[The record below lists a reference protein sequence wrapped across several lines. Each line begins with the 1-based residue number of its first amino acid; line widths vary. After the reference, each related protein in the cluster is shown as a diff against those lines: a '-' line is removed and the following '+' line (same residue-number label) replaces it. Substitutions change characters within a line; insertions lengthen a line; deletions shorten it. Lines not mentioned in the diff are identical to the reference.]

1 MRHDEDKKTR
11 LGKMGEICVGNYLT
25 RKGHKVIYS
34 IDPYDSNKDLLVDDE
49 HVEVKTQIPYINQQS
64 FTIRKNQLEKCR
76 SVDALFF
83 VALPS
88 NKNKVRF
95 SYPNQGSIFLVNPKT
110 FECVEEMTSD
120 RQLKLLIRMNQ
131 AAVTFVEKISDED
144 IELMMKYTS

>member
-25 RKGHKVIYS
+25 RIGHKVIYS
-34 IDPYDSNKDLLVDDE
+34 IDPYDSSKDLIVDDQR
-49 HVEVKTQIPYINQQS
+49 VEVKTQIPYINQRS

-88 NKNKVRF
+88 NKNSVRF
-95 SYPNQGSIFLVNPKT
+95 SYPNQGSIFLVNPKM
-110 FECVEEMTSD
+110 FEYTEELTSD
-120 RQLKLLIRMNQ
+120 NNLKLLIRMDQ
-131 AAVTFVEKISDED
+131 PSVVFVEKISDED
-144 IELMMKYTS
+144 IRLMMKYTS